1 MTDQTAFVL
10 IGYQADYFSASGVL
24 HGVVKESIEKNA
36 VLENTCRLLDRIV
49 PTSSLIVSTPIV
61 FSSDYGELDN
71 PIGILRTIRDIGAFK
86 EGSPGAEVIPEIREY
101 GSRIQEVP
109 GKCSLNAFHETS
121 LGAVL
126 QAKKISHLVLMG
138 AVTSVCID
146 STARSALDQGL
157 RVTILRDC
165 TASRSPFEQDF
176 FCEEI
181 FPLFATVQTSDEF
194 RQEPIS

>member
-1 MTDQTAFVL
+1 M
-10 IGYQADYFSASGVL
+10 
-24 HGVVKESIEKNA
+24 VKESIEKNA

-61 FSSDYGELDN
+61 FSSDYRELDN